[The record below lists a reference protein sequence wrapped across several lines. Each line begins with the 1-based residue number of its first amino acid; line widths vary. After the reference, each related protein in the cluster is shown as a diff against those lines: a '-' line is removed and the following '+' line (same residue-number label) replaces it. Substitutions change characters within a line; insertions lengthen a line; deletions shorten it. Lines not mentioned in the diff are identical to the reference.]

1 MTVSR
6 ISVALCTHNGA
17 AFIAEQLASILAQTR
32 LPDQLVIS
40 DDASTDDTVALIHR
54 IIAGAAASIRI
65 DVTRN
70 TEALGV
76 TANFQQALEACSGDL
91 IALCDQDDTWMPD
104 RLAVLGERFDADP
117 ELLVLGSD
125 ATIIDAD
132 GASRGFGLFEALD
145 ISAREFGEVHRGDS
159 FAALLRRNLFTGA
172 TMMVRADLVSV
183 ASPFPGEWVHDEWL
197 AIVGAATGKVDL
209 LEVPLIGY
217 RQHGANQIGARRL
230 SLRGKV
236 GRLFEE
242 RAQSNTELAD
252 RADALL
258 AGLRRLG
265 SRVPA
270 DRLAAAEGKVRHQ
283 RLRAGLPD
291 SRIIRVV
298 PVMTELLRGG
308 YSRFAR
314 GAADAF
320 RDITQRRLG

>member
-1 MTVSR
+1 MSR

-125 ATIIDAD
+125 ATIVDAD
-132 GASRGFGLFEALD
+132 GSSRGFGLFEALD
-145 ISAREFGEVHRGDS
+145 ISAREFAEVHHGDS

-172 TMMVRADLVSV
+172 TMMIRADLVSA

-230 SLRGKV
+230 S
-236 GRLFEE
+236 
-242 RAQSNTELAD
+242 
-252 RADALL
+252 
-258 AGLRRLG
+258 
-265 SRVPA
+265 
-270 DRLAAAEGKVRHQ
+270 
-283 RLRAGLPD
+283 
-291 SRIIRVV
+291 
-298 PVMTELLRGG
+298 
-308 YSRFAR
+308 
-314 GAADAF
+314 
-320 RDITQRRLG
+320 